1 MQKHFDFK
9 KQAQVRFRPSF
20 LLFCLMASGETK
32 SLYVQ
37 PWCTWAALLPCIS
50 MSHHLLWMKKSR
62 NLELLRALWQALSR
76 LTAEE
81 SLYRFQNT
89 GSNWGILCFWSL
101 DLMGWC
107 LEAEDNG
114 SALPK
119 SLGAQISATFLWKN
133 GIFWFN
139 TNSSLKY

>member
-9 KQAQVRFRPSF
+9 KQAQVRFQPSF

-32 SLYVQ
+32 SLYVR

-76 LTAEE
+76 LTVSRRELIQVSKYRLKLGHSVFLE
-81 SLYRFQNT
+81 SWLDGLVFGGRGQWQCIT
-89 GSNWGILCFWSL
+89 EVSGSTNISNFP
-101 DLMGWC
+101 
-107 LEAEDNG
+107 LEKWN
-114 SALPK
+114 L
-119 SLGAQISATFLWKN
+119 LI
-133 GIFWFN
+133 
-139 TNSSLKY
+139 